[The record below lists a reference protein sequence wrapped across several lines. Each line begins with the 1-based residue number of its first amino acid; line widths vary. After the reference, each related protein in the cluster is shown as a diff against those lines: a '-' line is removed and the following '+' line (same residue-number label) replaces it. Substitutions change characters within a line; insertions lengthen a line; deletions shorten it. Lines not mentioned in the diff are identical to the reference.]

1 MSEIK
6 IAYEITSDDLRY
18 SKPFRTLDDM
28 VEYLRENLYENF
40 TVLVYTDYDYHRILE
55 ETKKALLVTFAVP
68 NVLSVTVY
76 K

>member
-40 TVLVYTDYDYHRILE
+40 TVVVYTDYDYHKVLE
-55 ETKKALLVTFAVP
+55 ETKRALFVTLSVP
-68 NVLSVTVY
+68 NVLSVEVY
-76 K
+76 R